1 MTRIGSD
8 EARGAGRPTV
18 AVVGG
23 GVGGLLAAIGAADHG
38 ARVVLLE
45 PHPLGGRAR
54 TDQRGGFTFNRGPRA
69 LYLGGPAESALDRLG
84 VDLRRGSPPVT
95 RRAGAIDGG
104 TVHRFPDG
112 GVALARTHLFR
123 GRERLAAVRAML
135 PLLRDPGPIDPSL
148 SLSAWL
154 DDRRVSGA
162 PRRLVEAMV
171 RLATYVDA
179 PDDLPAVV
187 GLAGARSAATTGV
200 RYLDGGFGRL
210 VAELA
215 LLASERGVEV
225 LATQATAVERAGG
238 GWRVRAGEAE
248 VAADAVVLAVGT
260 PDAAAAL
267 LDAPPTSWARLGAPA
282 TAACL
287 ELGVRGVPARRFCL
301 GIDQPTYLSVHSPPA
316 RLAPEGDAVVH
327 VMRYRRPGD
336 GLDRAQLRR
345 QLDEVVRLAGI
356 AADSIVE
363 ERFLPSMAVMGAVP
377 TVGTGGLAGRPP
389 VALDGHPGAFLAG
402 DWVGPVG
409 LLLDAVAASAEAA
422 GQQAAAWRAT
432 MSAR

>member
-1 MTRIGSD
+1 
-8 EARGAGRPTV
+8 
-18 AVVGG
+18 
-23 GVGGLLAAIGAADHG
+23 
-38 ARVVLLE
+38 
-45 PHPLGGRAR
+45 
-54 TDQRGGFTFNRGPRA
+54 
-69 LYLGGPAESALDRLG
+69 
-84 VDLRRGSPPVT
+84 
-95 RRAGAIDGG
+95 
-104 TVHRFPDG
+104 
-112 GVALARTHLFR
+112 
-123 GRERLAAVRAML
+123 
-135 PLLRDPGPIDPSL
+135 
-148 SLSAWL
+148 
-154 DDRRVSGA
+154 
-162 PRRLVEAMV
+162 
-171 RLATYVDA
+171 
-179 PDDLPAVV
+179 
-187 GLAGARSAATTGV
+187 
-200 RYLDGGFGRL
+200 
-210 VAELA
+210 
-215 LLASERGVEV
+215 
-225 LATQATAVERAGG
+225 
-238 GWRVRAGEAE
+238 
-248 VAADAVVLAVGT
+248 
-260 PDAAAAL
+260 
-267 LDAPPTSWARLGAPA
+267 
-282 TAACL
+282 
-287 ELGVRGVPARRFCL
+287 VRGVPARRFCL